1 MSDVNSVSGA
11 APEDRRRWLIL
22 GVIAIAQLM
31 VILDLTVMNIALPSA
46 QHALHFTTA
55 DRQWVVTAYSL
66 TFGSLLLLGGRLADL
81 LGRKV
86 TFLIG
91 LAGFAG
97 VSAIGGASVNFTML
111 VTARA
116 CQGVFAAILVPSA
129 LSLLTTTFTEPKD
142 RGKAF
147 GIYGAIAAGG
157 SAVGLLLG
165 GALTEYLSWRW
176 TLYINLVFAGVA
188 FVGGALLLQR
198 HPSRVKP
205 KLDIPGVVM
214 VSSGLFCLVYGFSN
228 AATHDWST
236 PSTYGFLVAGV
247 ALLIVFAFWQ
257 GRAPNPLLP
266 PRVVLDRNRGGA
278 YLSMLIAASGM
289 FGTFLFLTYYLQQTL
304 GYSPVV
310 TGFAFLPIAG
320 GIAVAANLSTIVLM
334 PRVGPKPL
342 VATGML
348 VAAGAAVWLAQLGPH
363 TAYVTG
369 VLGPLIMTGAGLGM
383 VIAPSINTGT
393 FGVAPQDAGVASAT
407 VTVGQQLGASI
418 GTSLLN
424 TIFASAVDGVRRRAR
439 RVGPAHRTPGADR
452 VGPRARLRHRV
463 LVDSRHPGLRLDR
476 GRDPVPPR
484 AAGQSIRAG
493 RSTRRGRGNGGRG
506 RSGHLGLNPLNPV
519 TRGWTPP
526 ESGRAGP
533 LFRAAQRPG
542 RGHVGRREVLP
553 EREGV
558 RRRAEL
564 PQVQDPGLGLLRGR
578 GVPARYP
585 PQSGVGLG
593 HLLEPAAA
601 APEHLPVRP
610 GIHEPG
616 QRLDRLPHRHVD
628 QDSGAPGRVPLERA
642 DRRGVAVL
650 GLQPPDEAGRRV
662 RRRVHRVEVR
672 HEVREQRAIQG
683 GPQPRDVHLGEYV
696 IHAVMLPAAAGHG
709 NAAHPRLQ
717 AEEPIRPPGLTWPVV
732 HS

>member
-1 MSDVNSVSGA
+1 MTDVNTVSR
-11 APEDRRRWLIL
+11 APDRRWLIL

-46 QHALHFTTA
+46 QRALHFSTV

-66 TFGSLLLLGGRLADL
+66 AFGSLLLLGGRLADL

-116 CQGVFAAILVPSA
+116 CQGVFAALLVPSA
-129 LSLLTTTFTEPKD
+129 LSLLTTTFSEPKD

-147 GIYGAIAAGG
+147 GVYGAVAAGG
-157 SAVGLLLG
+157 SVVGLLLG

-228 AATHDWST
+228 AATHDWTT
-236 PSTYGFLVAGV
+236 PSTYGFLIAGV

-278 YLSMLIAASGM
+278 YLSMFIAASGM

-320 GIAVAANLSTIVLM
+320 GIATSANISTIVLM
-334 PRVGPKPL
+334 PRVGPKPV

-348 VAAGAAVWLAQLGPH
+348 VAAGAAVWFAQLGAH
-363 TAYVTG
+363 TGYVGG
-369 VLGPLIMTGAGLGM
+369 VLGPLIMTGVGLGM

-393 FGVAPQDAGVASAT
+393 YGVAPQDAGVASAS

-424 TIFASAVDGVRRRAR
+424 TIFASAVTSYIAAHVASAR
-439 RVGPAHRTPGADR
+439 LIGRQALAGLALAHGYDTAFWWTAGILAGGSIVAAILFRPGPLLSRNTPPAGQVGNQAGDWKPEVEAGPAISA
-452 VGPRARLRHRV
+452 
-463 LVDSRHPGLRLDR
+463 
-476 GRDPVPPR
+476 
-484 AAGQSIRAG
+484 
-493 RSTRRGRGNGGRG
+493 
-506 RSGHLGLNPLNPV
+506 
-519 TRGWTPP
+519 
-526 ESGRAGP
+526 
-533 LFRAAQRPG
+533 
-542 RGHVGRREVLP
+542 
-553 EREGV
+553 
-558 RRRAEL
+558 
-564 PQVQDPGLGLLRGR
+564 
-578 GVPARYP
+578 
-585 PQSGVGLG
+585 
-593 HLLEPAAA
+593 
-601 APEHLPVRP
+601 
-610 GIHEPG
+610 
-616 QRLDRLPHRHVD
+616 
-628 QDSGAPGRVPLERA
+628 
-642 DRRGVAVL
+642 
-650 GLQPPDEAGRRV
+650 
-662 RRRVHRVEVR
+662 
-672 HEVREQRAIQG
+672 
-683 GPQPRDVHLGEYV
+683 
-696 IHAVMLPAAAGHG
+696 
-709 NAAHPRLQ
+709 
-717 AEEPIRPPGLTWPVV
+717 
-732 HS
+732 